1 MKRFINRQ
9 EVQKST
15 SLSKSNLYKKI
26 KEGTFVKPYSM
37 GGSRVAWLESEVQA
51 WIQERIDEAGRI

>member
-9 EVQKST
+9 EVQEAT

-26 KEGTFVKPYSM
+26 KEGTFVKPYNI
-37 GGSRVAWLESEVQA
+37 GGARVAWLESEVQE
-51 WIQERIDEAGRI
+51 WIQERINEAGRA